1 MWTSIL
7 APILIV
13 MGVTLLVLCSFPIK
27 NTIEDN
33 TLTVNFII
41 GKKVIDV
48 SGAKFLPVPDDVD
61 EYFSGY
67 FGVVVDD
74 EIKPQVIKFKAWGRQ
89 RAYFNTLPLNAS
101 MKEVETYDDYSVF
114 TCLIAPTWDLEMEF
128 LQYNEMV
135 EVLEPLSMRENMIE
149 HIQNMLD
156 LYCSN

>member
-13 MGVTLLVLCSFPIK
+13 MGVTLLVLGSIPIK

-61 EYFSGY
+61 KNLIRTNGTSVGKKKSGHFKNTKTMNKYIFYLTGNGERVYFEIGDKKY
-67 FGVVVDD
+67 LVDN
-74 EIKPQVIKFKAWGRQ
+74 V
-89 RAYFNTLPLNAS
+89 NN
-101 MKEVETYDDYSVF
+101 
-114 TCLIAPTWDLEMEF
+114 
-128 LQYNEMV
+128 
-135 EVLEPLSMRENMIE
+135 
-149 HIQNMLD
+149 
-156 LYCSN
+156 